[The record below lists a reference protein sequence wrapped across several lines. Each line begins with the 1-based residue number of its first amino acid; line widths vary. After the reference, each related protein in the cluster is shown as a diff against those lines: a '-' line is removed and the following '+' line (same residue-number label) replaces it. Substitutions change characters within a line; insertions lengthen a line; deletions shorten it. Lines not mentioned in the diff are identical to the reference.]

1 MSEQVH
7 VNIDTS
13 NFEVDFNEIKKEII
27 DFRPGYSKIKTTY
40 PNGFWF
46 VAELD
51 SGTASIEI
59 NPEWLL
65 IKKSDVTLVPQKK

>member
-40 PNGFWF
+40 PN
-46 VAELD
+46 ELD

-65 IKKSDVTLVPQKK
+65 IKKSDGTLVPQKK